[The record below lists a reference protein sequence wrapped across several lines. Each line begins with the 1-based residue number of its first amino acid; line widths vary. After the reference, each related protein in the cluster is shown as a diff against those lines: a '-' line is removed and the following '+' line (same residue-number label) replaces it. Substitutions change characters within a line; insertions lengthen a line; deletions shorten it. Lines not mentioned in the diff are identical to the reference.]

1 MYDALTCALRDIE
14 KALPNGGDS
23 RSGKMTST
31 ATSNPSAQLSVVL
44 KFYEA
49 IANWKFDVLE
59 ALFSDDYI
67 HKTLP
72 ATANDPPKNK
82 TEGIEYAKSLGKLI
96 GYTGLKYEIF
106 QFNEAPGSIW
116 VHSRLSGDLPD
127 GVAFNI
133 ESIYIFTLSSGDNIQ
148 ITAIQEFIDTMT
160 KLAAELA
167 AAASAPK

>member
-1 MYDALTCALRDIE
+1 MA
-14 KALPNGGDS
+14 
-23 RSGKMTST
+23 ST

-49 IANWKFDVLE
+49 IATWKFDVLE

-96 GYTGLKYEIF
+96 GYTSLKYEIF
-106 QFNEAPGSIW
+106 QLNEAPGSIW
-116 VHSRLSGDLPD
+116 VHVRPEQHFFQRIYTCITDISCLIQSRLYGDLPD

-148 ITAIQEFIDTMT
+148 ITAIQEFIDT
-160 KLAAELA
+160 KLAAELEAVTSA
-167 AAASAPK
+167 AAAPK